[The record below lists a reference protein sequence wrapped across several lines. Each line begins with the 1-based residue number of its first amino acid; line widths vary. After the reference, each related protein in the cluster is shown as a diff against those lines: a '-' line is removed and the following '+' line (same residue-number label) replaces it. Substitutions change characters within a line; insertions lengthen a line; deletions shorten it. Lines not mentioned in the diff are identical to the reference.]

1 MLVAVSTADRFV
13 PALDSNWD
21 SNQVSNKTMLAWMPI
36 SADKSSPEKQAH
48 PVAAGLL
55 YRLTVAF
62 PSWAGAILA
71 GYSILLCRFSA
82 LKIRPR

>member
-1 MLVAVSTADRFV
+1 M
-13 PALDSNWD
+13 
-21 SNQVSNKTMLAWMPI
+21 
-36 SADKSSPEKQAH
+36 SASEEDKDSPEKQAQ
-48 PVAAGLL
+48 PVAGLL

-71 GYSILLCRFSA
+71 VYSIFLCRFGA

>member
-1 MLVAVSTADRFV
+1 
-13 PALDSNWD
+13 
-21 SNQVSNKTMLAWMPI
+21 MLAWMPM
-36 SADKSSPEKQAH
+36 SADESGPEKQV

-62 PSWAGAILA
+62 RSWAGAILA
-71 GYSILLCRFSA
+71 VYSIVLCRFGA

>member
-1 MLVAVSTADRFV
+1 MPMSASGNDEDKPVEQAQ
-13 PALDSNWD
+13 PA
-21 SNQVSNKTMLAWMPI
+21 
-36 SADKSSPEKQAH
+36 
-48 PVAAGLL
+48 AAGFL

-71 GYSILLCRFSA
+71 VYSIFLCGFDA

>member
-1 MLVAVSTADRFV
+1 
-13 PALDSNWD
+13 
-21 SNQVSNKTMLAWMPI
+21 MLAWAPM
-36 SADKSSPEKQAH
+36 SASEEDKGKSSPEKQAE

-71 GYSILLCRFSA
+71 VYSIFLSRFGA
-82 LKIRPR
+82 FKIRPR

>member
-1 MLVAVSTADRFV
+1 
-13 PALDSNWD
+13 
-21 SNQVSNKTMLAWMPI
+21 MLAWMPM
-36 SADKSSPEKQAH
+36 SDDKPGPTSDEQSQ

-71 GYSILLCRFSA
+71 VYSVFLCRFSA
-82 LKIRPR
+82 LKVRAK